1 MEILRSQD
9 PFSFFQNWLAEA
21 AAKEPNDPEAVALA
35 TVGADGMP
43 SVRMVLCKQ
52 VDAQGFR
59 FFTNAESRKG
69 RELAAHGKAAMC
81 FHWKSL
87 LRQVRVEGVVERL
100 PQADA
105 DAYFR
110 TRHPLSQLGAWASAQ
125 SQPLES
131 RDALVARVEEMREKF
146 AGGDIPC
153 PPHWSGFLL
162 VPRAI
167 EFWQQGE
174 GRLHD
179 RFVFTRTGD
188 GWDVARL
195 NP

>member
-188 GWDVARL
+188 GWDVTRL

>member
-69 RELAAHGKAAMC
+69 RELAAHSKAAMC

-87 LRQVRVEGVVERL
+87 LRQVRIEGTVEKL

-110 TRHPLSQLGAWASAQ
+110 TRHPLSQLGAWASLQ

-131 RDALVARVEEMREKF
+131 RAVLEVRVEEMRAKF
-146 AGGDIPC
+146 GEQDIPC
-153 PPHWSGFLL
+153 PAHWSGYVL

-167 EFWQQGE
+167 EFWQQGA

-179 RFVFTRTGD
+179 RFVFTRAGD
-188 GWDVARL
+188 GWDIVRL

>member
-35 TVGADGMP
+35 TVGAGGMP

-69 RELAAHGKAAMC
+69 RELAAHTKAAMC

-87 LRQVRVEGVVERL
+87 LRQVRIEGTVEKL

-110 TRHPLSQLGAWASAQ
+110 TRHPLSQLGAWASLQ

-131 RDALVARVEEMREKF
+131 RAALEARVEEMRAKF
-146 AGGDIPC
+146 GEQDIPC
-153 PPHWSGFLL
+153 PPHWSGYVL

-167 EFWQQGE
+167 EFWQQGA

-179 RFVFTRTGD
+179 RFVFTRAGD
-188 GWDVARL
+188 GWDIVRL